1 MGQKGTRH
9 NSGSQRRI
17 KAEIMNT
24 VIKSILKVP
33 LKAIRIEA
41 ITQGDMQRE
50 EDSEIA
56 RKAKRKKGLVLQKEG
71 LLTSTLDAKKM
82 WGNIH

>member
-41 ITQGDMQRE
+41 IT
-50 EDSEIA
+50 
-56 RKAKRKKGLVLQKEG
+56 
-71 LLTSTLDAKKM
+71 
-82 WGNIH
+82 